1 MIRPLEETVAER
13 RDYVNRIRE
22 SFYPREER
30 EVRYGDRKRNSY
42 SGAEEER
49 EGEFKYSSLGI
60 RTLIAV
66 LLFAAFVYCDKEQ
79 ISVAHYQT
87 KDLYQQM
94 EWNPL
99 PLNEWMEMLEQN
111 QVK

>member
-30 EVRYGDRKRNSY
+30 ELKYGDRRSKS
-42 SGAEEER
+42 SFEEER
-49 EGEFKYSSLGI
+49 EGELKYSSLGI
-60 RTLIAV
+60 RTLIAI

-79 ISVAHYQT
+79 IRVAHYQT
-87 KDLYQQM
+87 KDLYKQI

-99 PLNEWMEMLEQN
+99 PLEKWKQLLE
-111 QVK
+111 KKTEE